1 MQKIEKEIAPTSKLK
16 EQVDKYISTKNTY
29 ITWYN
34 GIHMKIERTDKEYVR
49 FYSTK
54 EWELVRLLALQ
65 RDNYLCVRCRA
76 KGIIKLAEMVHHKTP
91 IKVDYNKR
99 ANLSN
104 LESLCEACHN
114 ATDHTPHHLKP
125 SIIHPRKRPPAMC
138 VKSHN

>member
-1 MQKIEKEIAPTSKLK
+1 MLMPQKPIHLCNKPSCGALTRDRYCENHKSE
-16 EQVDKYISTKNTY
+16 NNR
-29 ITWYN
+29 YN
-34 GIHMKIERTDKEYVR
+34 NERTDKEYVR

-76 KGIIKLAEMVHHKTP
+76 KGIIKLAEMVHHKIP

-99 ANLSN
+99 TNLSN

-114 ATDHTPHHLKP
+114 KVDHKP
-125 SIIHPRKRPPAMC
+125 PPS
-138 VKSHN
+138 KT